1 MSRTRVNR
9 SIYAV
14 GAVLALVGALLLGTP
29 AAGLAHAGPA
39 GPAGTAISIGDP
51 AAPGQVDLYL
61 DPLCLYSGKMIQAQG
76 EEIGRRIEAGTLHV
90 NVRFVDFLDKDS
102 ASGSYDYRAI
112 YAAYVVAGQSA
123 SSAVTWNFIR
133 EIFAAENQPRR
144 HGPTDLSNDQLAGL
158 ADRAGA
164 PHLAGSSSSS
174 ASRSAWTRA
183 PSPPTTSPCCA
194 TCPNPASRA
203 SWSTA
208 RPWMETP
215 TGWPDSRAE
224 PPHL

>member
-164 PHLAGSSSSS
+164 PHLAGELIKFGFPIGLDP
-174 ASRSAWTRA
+174 RA
-183 PSPPTTSPCCA
+183 IAAYNITLLRDLPESGVPRVVVDGQAVDGNSDWLARLPS
-194 TCPNPASRA
+194 
-203 SWSTA
+203 
-208 RPWMETP
+208 
-215 TGWPDSRAE
+215 
-224 PPHL
+224 